1 MGEMYE
7 ELLYKIME
15 AIAGDTAHEAHFN
28 RIAPSDIEDAD
39 TCIMLALFYR
49 RRAEYER
56 AQLFEDQ
63 AKLLADAS
71 FVRMRSS
78 RDDRPNFKSGVPM
91 SDDILDEVRTAL
103 AGGPGTPAAK
113 FAHVL
118 PEKLDDVTTCNALG
132 DLYARIGNSQRAFDF
147 YHRAAHLYKEDG
159 YNTKAIAIL
168 RKATR
173 LGSPPVD
180 ALWELGE
187 LYAAEGFKAEA
198 SGQFLRFADSNRRA
212 GDALAVLK
220 AYERIVSLDPN
231 NSHIAVILADMYAKS
246 GLLEKARREY
256 ERALDLLRDHQE
268 KAEIE
273 RIGEK
278 LKALNV
284 PPAERPEETRPVSRR
299 ESSDL
304 IILPEGGMELDIVE
318 EEPAKPEIIAEP
330 EYERVFDEETTDELL
345 EEPGTDEGTGVILY
359 ASFDKI
365 IGEFKQAMSTLT
377 EGDDPQGHYD
387 LGIAYK
393 EMGMLNEAI
402 IELQA
407 ASRHVEFQTKAL
419 PVLADCF
426 IDKKMPELAVKQ
438 LERAITLTDSEQ
450 ELLAMHYQ
458 AAILCLQLDRR
469 DEAVGHLREC
479 YSMDADYLDV
489 ARRLDRLTKK

>member
-1 MGEMYE
+1 MYE
-7 ELLYKIME
+7 DLLYKIME

-28 RIAPSDIEDAD
+28 RISPSDIEDAD

-49 RRAEYER
+49 RRADHER

-63 AKLLADAS
+63 AKLLTDAA
-71 FVRMRSS
+71 FVRTRSS
-78 RDDRPNFKSGVPM
+78 REDRPNLKSGVPM
-91 SDDILDEVRTAL
+91 SDDILDEVRAAL

-113 FAHVL
+113 FAHIL

-132 DLYARIGNSQRAFDF
+132 DMYARIGNSQRAFAF
-147 YHRAAHLYKEDG
+147 YHRAAQLYKEDG
-159 YNTKAIAIL
+159 YNTKSIAIL

-246 GLLEKARREY
+246 GLLEKAGREY

-268 KAEIE
+268 LEEIK
-273 RIGEK
+273 RIAEK
-278 LKALNV
+278 LKALHV
-284 PPAERPEETRPVSRR
+284 PSIERPEETRPVSRR

-304 IILPEGGMELDIVE
+304 IVIPEGGMELDIVE
-318 EEPAKPEIIAEP
+318 EEPPEIIAEP
-330 EYERVFDEETTDELL
+330 EYESVFEEETTDELL
-345 EEPGTDEGTGVILY
+345 EEPTTDEGTGVILY

-365 IGEFKQAMSTLT
+365 ISEFKQAMSTLT

-407 ASRHVEFQTKAL
+407 ASRHAEFQTKAL

-426 IDKKMPELAVKQ
+426 VDKKMPELAVKQ

-458 AAILCLQLDRR
+458 AAMLCLQLDRR
-469 DEAVGHLREC
+469 AEAIEHLRNC

-489 ARRLDRLTKK
+489 SRRLDRLTKK

>member
-1 MGEMYE
+1 MDED
-7 ELLYKIME
+7 LLYKVME
-15 AIAGDTAHEAHFN
+15 ALAGDTAHEAHFN
-28 RIAPSDIEDAD
+28 RLNPADVEDAD

-49 RRAEYER
+49 RYGGYER

-63 AKLLADAS
+63 ARLLTEAA
-71 FVRMRSS
+71 FVRTRSS
-78 RDDRPNFKSGVPM
+78 RDDRPNLKSGVPM
-91 SDDILDEVRTAL
+91 SDDILNEVRAAL

-113 FAHVL
+113 FAHIT
-118 PEKLDDVTTCNALG
+118 PAKLDDVTTCNALG
-132 DLYARIGNSQRAFDF
+132 DLYARIGNSQRAFAF
-147 YHRAAHLYKEDG
+147 YHRAAQLYKEDG

-198 SGQFLRFADSNRRA
+198 SGQFLRYADSSRRA

-220 AYERIVSLDPN
+220 AYERIVSLDPE
-231 NSHIAVILADMYAKS
+231 NSHIAMILADMYAKS
-246 GLLEKARREY
+246 GLLEKATREY
-256 ERALDLLRDHQE
+256 ERALDLLRDHQDDDEVE
-268 KAEIE
+268 K
-273 RIGEK
+273 IGEK
-278 LKALNV
+278 LRALHV

-304 IILPEGGMELDIVE
+304 IVLPEGGMELDIVE
-318 EEPAKPEIIAEP
+318 EEPAKPEIIEEP
-330 EYERVFDEETTDELL
+330 VYESVFDEETTDELL
-345 EEPGTDEGTGVILY
+345 EEPTTDEGTGVILY

-407 ASRHVEFQTKAL
+407 ASRHAEFQTKAL

-426 IDKKMPELAVKQ
+426 VDKKMPELAVKQ
-438 LERAITLTDSEQ
+438 LERAVSLTDSEQ

-458 AAILCLQLDRR
+458 AAMLCLQLDRR
-469 DEAVGHLREC
+469 AEAINHLRQC
-479 YSMDADYLDV
+479 YSMDAGYLDV

>member
-1 MGEMYE
+1 MA
-7 ELLYKIME
+7 
-15 AIAGDTAHEAHFN
+15 AIADDTVHEAHFN
-28 RIAPSDIEDAD
+28 RLNPSDVEDAD
-39 TCIMLALFYR
+39 TCILLALFYR
-49 RRAEYER
+49 RHGEFER

-63 AKLLADAS
+63 AKLLTDAS
-71 FVRMRSS
+71 FVRLRSS
-78 RDDRPNFKSGVPM
+78 RDERHTFKSGVPM
-91 SDDILDEVRTAL
+91 SDDILDEVRAAL

-113 FAHVL
+113 FAHIL

-132 DLYARIGNSQRAFDF
+132 DLYARIGNSQRAFSF
-147 YHRAAHLYKEDG
+147 YHRAAQLYKEDG

-198 SGQFLRFADSNRRA
+198 SGQFLRYADSNRRA
-212 GDALAVLK
+212 GDALAVLR

-246 GLLEKARREY
+246 GLLEKAKREY

-268 KAEIE
+268 LEEAA
-273 RIGEK
+273 RINEK
-278 LKALNV
+278 LQALHV
-284 PPAERPEETRPVSRR
+284 PPAERPEETKPVSRR

-304 IILPEGGMELDIVE
+304 IVIPEGGMELDIVE
-318 EEPAKPEIIAEP
+318 EETPEIITEP
-330 EYERVFDEETTDELL
+330 VYERVFEEETTDELL
-345 EEPGTDEGTGVILY
+345 EPTTDEGTGVILY
-359 ASFDKI
+359 ASFDTI
-365 IGEFKQAMSTLT
+365 ISEFKQAMSTLT

-407 ASRHVEFQTKAL
+407 ASRHAEFQTKAL

-438 LERAITLTDSEQ
+438 LERAITLTDSDQ

-458 AAILCLQLDRR
+458 AAMLCLQLGRR
-469 DEAVGHLREC
+469 DEALEHLREC
-479 YSMDADYLDV
+479 FSMDAGYLDV

>member
-1 MGEMYE
+1 MDED
-7 ELLYKIME
+7 LLYKIMA
-15 AIAGDTAHEAHFN
+15 AIAGDTTHEAHFN
-28 RIAPSDIEDAD
+28 RLNPADVEDSDA
-39 TCIMLALFYR
+39 CIMLSLFYHR
-49 RRAEYER
+49 HDDYGR
-56 AQLFEDQ
+56 AQIFEDQ
-63 AKLLADAS
+63 ARLLTEAA
-71 FVRMRSS
+71 FVRTRSS
-78 RDDRPNFKSGVPM
+78 RDDRLNLKSGVPM
-91 SDDILDEVRTAL
+91 SDDIMDEVRSAL

-113 FAHVL
+113 FAHIL
-118 PEKLDDVTTCNALG
+118 PAKLDDVTTCNALG
-132 DLYARIGNSQRAFDF
+132 DLYARIGNSQRAFAF
-147 YHRAAHLYKEDG
+147 YHRAAELYKEDG

-231 NSHIAVILADMYAKS
+231 NPHIAVILADMYTKS

-268 KAEIE
+268 FEEIE
-273 RIGEK
+273 RITEK
-278 LKALNV
+278 LNALHV

-304 IILPEGGMELDIVE
+304 IVIPEGGMELDIVE
-318 EEPAKPEIIAEP
+318 EEPPEIIVEP
-330 EYERVFDEETTDELL
+330 EYESVFDEETTDELL
-345 EEPGTDEGTGVILY
+345 EEPTTDEGTGVILY

-407 ASRHVEFQTKAL
+407 ASRHTEFQTKAL

-426 IDKKMPELAVKQ
+426 VDKKMPELAVKQ

-458 AAILCLQLDRR
+458 AAMLCLQLDRR
-469 DEAVGHLREC
+469 PEAVKHLRDC
-479 YSMDADYLDV
+479 FSMDAGYLDV